1 MSLEAITYKLTTFV
15 TEYEGI
21 KMRAFMTYIFTKQT
35 RLQSL
40 IVGYLQS
47 STFIGAFSKDIILF

>member
-21 KMRAFMTYIFTKQT
+21 KMRAFMTYIFTKQ
-35 RLQSL
+35 SL

-47 STFIGAFSKDIILF
+47 STLIGAFSKDIIIIYF